1 MRLSNSVKSLKKFT
15 GLAAALMVLPVA
27 VACSTKPADTT
38 VNTPTSEAPTTGTA
52 ATTTPNA
59 VGSDSMANG
68 DTIVD
73 VASANG
79 SFSTLVS
86 AIKAAGLTDTLSAAG
101 PYTVFAP
108 TDAAF
113 AALPE
118 GTLDKL
124 LKPENQEVLTQ
135 VLKYH
140 VVPEKLMASD
150 IKPGMVPTVEGKD
163 LDITDNAGK
172 VMVNGKAVEQ
182 ADITASNGIIHSIDA
197 VLLPPS
203 LDLSTLK

>member
-1 MRLSNSVKSLKKFT
+1 MRLSNSVKSLKKLT

-38 VNTPTSEAPTTGTA
+38 VDSTTSEMPADTTTDTA
-52 ATTTPNA
+52 AKPAAT
-59 VGSDSMANG
+59 GS

-86 AIKAAGLTDTLSAAG
+86 AIKAADLTDTLSAAG

-124 LKPENQEVLTQ
+124 LKPENKEALTQ
-135 VLKYH
+135 ILTYH

-163 LDITDNAGK
+163 LDITEDAGK
-172 VMVNGKAVEQ
+172 VMVNGDAVEQ
-182 ADITASNGIIHSIDA
+182 TDITASNGIIHSIDA